1 MAARVAMATVVLL
14 APIMF
19 ASRRWT
25 LPFGTA
31 AIIFSFVALAMT
43 SLSSF
48 DLVDT
53 AIAALLGG
61 LAIDVALLVTA
72 GHGHARLYIAAGVG
86 PAICWATYFLVLH
99 LAYGANWPADFALGA
114 AALTALVGVAL
125 AFFLTLPEAE
135 PASS

>member
-1 MAARVAMATVVLL
+1 
-14 APIMF
+14 
-19 ASRRWT
+19 
-25 LPFGTA
+25 
-31 AIIFSFVALAMT
+31 MT